1 MEKCY
6 FCKVAGFSRSY
17 VSVSYIFKILQ
28 IVPNRATHLVLMMI
42 GAFFFATVN
51 STKTLD
57 CHFVNEMLPQM
68 TAISSKHLID
78 EWAHFVATY
87 HECLKF

>member
-1 MEKCY
+1 MYLCNT
-6 FCKVAGFSRSY
+6 FN
-17 VSVSYIFKILQ
+17 ILQ

-42 GAFFFATVN
+42 GTFFFATVN